1 MSHDAWGD
9 RPLARAMEALRRSP
23 WLGGDG
29 GARVDRTAGDADGA
43 QRESGIW
50 PSSSPIPTPSG
61 GNLWIP
67 SRRDARLS
75 ARNEVADMILEK
87 IASAGGPADSV
98 PKIAVI
104 VAHPDDEA
112 IGAGAA
118 LRGIPDAT
126 VIHVTDGAPNDEEYA
141 HRRGFPSRLAYA
153 QARRDE
159 VVAALSLIG
168 IPEER
173 ILGLGFIDGEA
184 AWHLVELCNTV
195 AALLEELQPDVVLTH
210 PYEGGH
216 SDHDSTAFAVHLGA
230 GILRRDGRPAPI
242 ILELTSYHNHN
253 GQRRLYDF
261 LPFVGTT
268 VRTMAL
274 SEEDRAVK
282 RQMFAAFT
290 SQQDLL
296 RTIPVE
302 IERFRTAPR
311 YLFTVPPHE
320 GQLDYERLCRKMTG
334 QEWRQQADAA
344 LQRLRS
350 KRMFAGVGGAGAP
363 AAGSE

>member
-1 MSHDAWGD
+1 MTDEPWGTKT
-9 RPLARAMEALRRSP
+9 LARAIDAIRKGGWLAGEDTGEAA
-23 WLGGDG
+23 
-29 GARVDRTAGDADGA
+29 GASAGVADVEGA
-43 QRESGIW
+43 QRPSGIW
-50 PSSSPIPTPSG
+50 PSSSTVPTPTG

-67 SRRDARLS
+67 SRRDARLG

-87 IASAGGPADSV
+87 IASAGGPADTI

-126 VIHVTDGAPNDEEYA
+126 VVHVTDGAPNDDEYA
-141 HRRGFPSRLAYA
+141 QRRGFPSRSAYA

-159 VVAALSLIG
+159 VVAALGLIG
-168 IPEER
+168 VPEER

-184 AWHLVELCNTV
+184 AWHLVDLCNTV
-195 AALLEELQPDVVLTH
+195 AALLEDLQPDVVLTH

-253 GQRRLYDF
+253 GRRRLYDF

-268 VRTMAL
+268 VRTIAL
-274 SEEDRAVK
+274 SDEDRAVK
-282 RQMFAAFT
+282 RQMFEAFT
-290 SQQDLL
+290 SQQELL
-296 RTIPVE
+296 RTVPIE

-320 GQLDYERLCRKMTG
+320 GELDYERLCRKMTG

-350 KRMFAGVGGAGAP
+350 KRMFAGLPDAPGA
-363 AAGSE
+363 